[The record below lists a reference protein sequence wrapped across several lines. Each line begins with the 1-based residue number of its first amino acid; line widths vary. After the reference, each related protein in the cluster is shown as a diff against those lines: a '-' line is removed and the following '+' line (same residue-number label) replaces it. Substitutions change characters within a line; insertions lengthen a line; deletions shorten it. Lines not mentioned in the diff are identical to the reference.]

1 MRRWLWIGAGTAT
14 AVGAVLLLADR
25 AGRRLPVEHV
35 TEGGLELAQPPG
47 AVWAVLTD
55 IDLYPAWRPGLTH
68 VERLP
73 AAAGGRPRWR
83 EYDRHG
89 HTTFEVV
96 ADEAPH
102 RLVTGIADPDLP
114 YGGTWTFLLAP
125 AGEGC
130 SLTVTERGEV
140 RKPMYRAVAHY
151 LTGEDAGVHRF
162 LDALAHRMAAPA
174 RAA

>member
-1 MRRWLWIGAGTAT
+1 MNRWLWIGAGAG
-14 AVGAVLLLADR
+14 AAALAGAVLLAADR

-35 TEGGLELAQPPG
+35 TEGGLELSQPPG
-47 AVWAVLTD
+47 AVWDVLTD

-73 AAAGGRPRWR
+73 AAAGGRVRWR

-89 HTTFEVV
+89 HTTYEVV
-96 ADEAPH
+96 ASEAPH

-114 YGGTWTFLLAP
+114 YGGTWTYVLTP
-125 AGEGC
+125 AGPGC

-140 RKPMYRAVAHY
+140 RLPLYRAVSHY
-151 LTGEDAGVHRF
+151 VTGEDATVHRY
-162 LDALAHRMAAPA
+162 LGALAHRLAP
-174 RAA
+174 